1 MAITLVNNL
10 YPPVI
15 DSYMPAYIQ
24 STGSWEYRVYL
35 DISQFNSFS
44 DIRPEL
50 TQILITNINNE
61 NMAQSANEYLIKTIY
76 SIDGPN
82 PLNRRCYFT
91 LSSSDVKGGILPLN
105 TYYKLQLRFTSI
117 DCKSYPSS
125 SKDFSK
131 WLSENSMYF
140 SEWSTVCLISAVT
153 NPIVSLENFSTS
165 LPEGTINGNLG
176 SASDYSANKMVELKL
191 EMSFPKGKI
200 LTRTETGGWD
210 ISEADVDC
218 VEAIKNCTIK
228 LYDNNKQLLL
238 ESGSL
243 YSEIDKR
250 LNVIYN
256 VINYKLKWNF
266 IEGNSYYLI
275 FKFVTSKMLEKS
287 YYLYFTIIPE
297 SSLITSSSFKELPTF
312 NFNSSIMGD
321 QNELKSV
328 FIPDEENGRLKI
340 GITKAAGEYLYLKRA
355 SSKTNFTIWEDL
367 KFYNY
372 ATSENE
378 DIIEYDTTLESGIAY
393 KYALQGVNRNNSG
406 DIRKSSKEKY
416 CSPCLF
422 DNAFLIADDK
432 VLVIKY
438 NQNISNYKRNVV
450 ETKIDTIGNQYPF
463 IRRNGHADYRQ
474 ITISGIITAIAD
486 IDEVFGTKEEILGG
500 LLLKES
506 ENSEKSFYD
515 NYKDNYN
522 ISQYND
528 IILERE
534 FREQVSNFL
543 YKNNVKL
550 FKTSQEGN
558 MLLKLMDISLTP
570 EQQLGRNIYSFSCTG
585 YEIEKASVDNYKKY
599 NIYQSEVIK

>member
-24 STGSWEYRVYL
+24 STGSWNYRVYI

-44 DIRPEL
+44 DIRADL

-61 NMAQSANEYLIKTIY
+61 NMAASTNEYLIKTIH
-76 SIDGPN
+76 STDSSN
-82 PLNRRCYFT
+82 PLNRRCYFDLT
-91 LSSSDVKGGILPLN
+91 SADVKSGIIPIN
-105 TYYKLQLRFTSI
+105 TYYKLQLRLTSA
-117 DCKSYPSS
+117 DCKTSPTSS
-125 SKDFSK
+125 NFSK

-140 SEWSTVCLISAVT
+140 SEWSTVCLLSVVT
-153 NPIVSLENFSTS
+153 NPTVALENFTTS
-165 LPEGTINGNLG
+165 LPEGAIDGTLG
-176 SASDYSANKMVELKL
+176 AASNYSANKMVELKL
-191 EMSFPKGKI
+191 EMSFPQGKV
-200 LTRTETGGWD
+200 
-210 ISEADVDC
+210 ISRDDSGSWSVNSTSVDC

-243 YSEIDKR
+243 YSDVDKR
-250 LNVIYN
+250 LNVVYN
-256 VINYKLKWNF
+256 IINYKMQWNF

-275 FKFVTSKMLEKS
+275 FKFTTSKMLEKS
-287 YYLYFTIIPE
+287 YYLHFTIVPE
-297 SSLITSSSFKELPTF
+297 STLITSSSFKKLSAFKE
-312 NFNSSIMGD
+312 NASVMGY
-321 QNELKSV
+321 QNETQSV

-340 GITKAAGEYLYLKRA
+340 GITKAAGEYLYLKRS

-372 ATSENE
+372 TSSTDE
-378 DIIEYDTTLESGIAY
+378 DIIEYDTTLESGTAY

-416 CSPCLF
+416 FSPCLF
-422 DNAFLIADDK
+422 DNAFLIADNK

-438 NQNISNYKRNVV
+438 NQSVTNYKRNVI
-450 ETKIDTIGNQYPF
+450 ETKIDTIGSQYPF
-463 IRRNGHADYRQ
+463 VRRNGHADYRQ
-474 ITISGIITAIAD
+474 ISISGMITAIAD
-486 IDEVFGTKEEILGG
+486 VDEVFGTKEDILGG

-506 ENSEKSFYD
+506 EDSKTFYD
-515 NYKDNYN
+515 TYKETYG

-528 IILERE
+528 VILERE
-534 FREQVSNFL
+534 FREKISDFL

-550 FKTSQEGN
+550 FKSSQEGN
-558 MLLKLMDISLTP
+558 MLLRLMEISLTP

-585 YEIEKASVDNYKKY
+585 YEIGEPSVSNYKKY
-599 NIYQSEVIK
+599 NIYQSEITK

>member
-24 STGSWEYRVYL
+24 STGSWNYRVYI

-44 DIRPEL
+44 DIRADL

-61 NMAQSANEYLIKTIY
+61 NMAASTNEYLIKTIH
-76 SIDGPN
+76 STDSSN
-82 PLNRRCYFT
+82 PLNRRCYFDLT
-91 LSSSDVKGGILPLN
+91 SADVKSGIIPIN
-105 TYYKLQLRFTSI
+105 TYYKLQLRFTSA
-117 DCKSYPSS
+117 DCKTSPTSS
-125 SKDFSK
+125 NFSK

-140 SEWSTVCLISAVT
+140 SEWSTVCLLSVVT
-153 NPIVSLENFSTS
+153 NPTVALENFTAS
-165 LPEGTINGNLG
+165 LPEGTIDGTLG
-176 SASDYSANKMVELKL
+176 STSNYSANKMVELKL
-191 EMSFPKGKI
+191 EMSFPQGKV
-200 LTRTETGGWD
+200 
-210 ISEADVDC
+210 ISRDDSGSWSVDSTNVDC

-243 YSEIDKR
+243 YSDVDKR
-250 LNVIYN
+250 LNVVYN
-256 VINYKLKWNF
+256 IINYKMQWNF

-275 FKFVTSKMLEKS
+275 FKFTTSKMLEKS
-287 YYLYFTIIPE
+287 YYLHFTIVPE
-297 SSLITSSSFKELPTF
+297 STLITSSSFKELSTF
-312 NFNSSIMGD
+312 KENASVMGY
-321 QNELKSV
+321 QNEIQSV

-340 GITKAAGEYLYLKRA
+340 GITKAAGEYLYLKRS

-372 ATSENE
+372 TSSTDEN
-378 DIIEYDTTLESGIAY
+378 IIEYDTTLESGTAY

-416 CSPCLF
+416 FSPCLF
-422 DNAFLIADDK
+422 DNAFLIADNK

-438 NQNISNYKRNVV
+438 NQNITNYKRNVI
-450 ETKIDTIGNQYPF
+450 ETKIDTIGSQYPF
-463 IRRNGHADYRQ
+463 VRRNGHADYRQ
-474 ITISGIITAIAD
+474 ISISGMITAIAD
-486 IDEVFGTKEEILGG
+486 VDEVFGTKEDILGG

-506 ENSEKSFYD
+506 EDSKTFYD
-515 NYKDNYN
+515 TYKETYG

-528 IILERE
+528 VILERE
-534 FREQVSNFL
+534 FREKISDFL

-550 FKTSQEGN
+550 FKSSQEGN
-558 MLLKLMDISLTP
+558 MLLRLMEISLTP

-585 YEIEKASVDNYKKY
+585 YEIGEPSVSNYKKY
-599 NIYQSEVIK
+599 NIYQSEITK